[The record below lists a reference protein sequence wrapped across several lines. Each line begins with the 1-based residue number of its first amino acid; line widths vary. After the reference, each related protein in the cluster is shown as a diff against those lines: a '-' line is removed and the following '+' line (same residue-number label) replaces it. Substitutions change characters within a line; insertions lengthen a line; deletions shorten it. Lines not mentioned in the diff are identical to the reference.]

1 MELQLKTK
9 GYDLQLEINNHLDQY
24 KKIIDSAVFKV
35 IDTEVSIVQWFQKV
49 LNHLKEVKLEK
60 KRLFFIGNGASC
72 SMASHFS
79 ADFTKNGGIPS
90 FSNNEG
96 ALLTCFGNDFC
107 FEDLYAEILRRKME
121 NKDTLFAI
129 SSSGKSRNI
138 VNAADFVRKNYKD
151 SIIVTFTAFS
161 PDNPLRKKGNYNLFL
176 RTDDYGFAE
185 SGHAYYLHML
195 IDLFIKMQKNL
206 S

>member
-1 MELQLKTK
+1 MDPPLKVKRKTV
-9 GYDLQLEINNHLDQY
+9 QIEINNHLDKY
-24 KKIIDSAVFKV
+24 SDIISNAVFTIKDKKV
-35 IDTEVSIVQWFQKV
+35 NNAQWFHEIINQLFNIKR
-49 LNHLKEVKLEK
+49 KK

-79 ADFTKNGGIPS
+79 VDFTKNGGIPS

-121 NKDTLFAI
+121 NGDILIAI
-129 SSSGKSRNI
+129 SSSGRSKNI
-138 VNAADFVRKNYKD
+138 INAVEFVKNNYKN

-161 PDNPLRKKGNYNLFL
+161 PDNTLRKIGTYNHFL
-176 RTDDYGFAE
+176 QTNDYGLAE

-195 IDLFIKMQKNL
+195 IDLFIQMQKN
-206 S
+206 